1 MREEIEKLRDGLIAK
16 ADDVDNYDQG
26 QFEVLTTVIRF
37 LNTILANHPEKPSE
51 GKETQKN
58 GISEQCTALVRDH
71 RIRMAGFAEGYAQ
84 GLEAAAN
91 FVDEAMHPVTSTANQ
106 LRDEAVRV
114 RTEVAK

>member
-51 GKETQKN
+51 GQETPVIGN
-58 GISEQCTALVRDH
+58 LVDTWRQNK
-71 RIRMAGFAEGYAQ
+71 ASFTEGYTQ
-84 GLEAAAN
+84 GLEAAADY
-91 FVDEAMHPVTSTANQ
+91 VDIRCSKNIADT
-106 LRDEAVRV
+106 LRSEAVRI
-114 RTEVAK
+114 RRIRGLK

>member
-51 GKETQKN
+51 GQETPVIGN
-58 GISEQCTALVRDH
+58 LVDTWRQNKA
-71 RIRMAGFAEGYAQ
+71 IFTEGYTQ
-84 GLEAAAN
+84 GLEAAAAY
-91 FVDEAMHPVTSTANQ
+91 VDIRCSKNIADT
-106 LRDEAVRV
+106 LRSEAVRI
-114 RTEVAK
+114 RGLK